1 MKKLMD
7 KLTSLAALKFV
18 CYILITAAAICAVD
32 SGVHGRWAEMRN
44 HINWVLWVSLVVIL
58 IMNVE
63 RRDEVIEAKDDYI
76 KSLEEYRTLVDYHS
90 VSMKELYQAQKAYST
105 GLEEHIKNYKGLIS
119 DYQKLIDIKEK
130 IIEEYKNPKP
140 SRF

>member
-1 MKKLMD
+1 MRKMWD
-7 KLTSLAALKFV
+7 KLTSPAALKFV

-44 HINWVLWVSLVVIL
+44 HINWVIWVSLVVIL

-63 RRDEVIEAKDDYI
+63 RREEEIEVKDSYI
-76 KSLEEYRTLVDYHS
+76 KSLEEYKVLTDEHI
-90 VSMKELYQAQKAYST
+90 VSLKELYQAQKSYST
-105 GLEEHIKNYKGLIS
+105 GLEGHIEEYK
-119 DYQKLIDIKEK
+119 KLNVINEK
-130 IIEEYKNPKP
+130 IIEEYKNQKP

>member
-1 MKKLMD
+1 MRKMWD
-7 KLTSLAALKFV
+7 KLTSPAALKFV

-44 HINWVLWVSLVVIL
+44 HINWVIWISLVVVL

-63 RRDEVIEAKDDYI
+63 RREEEIEVKDDYI
-76 KSLEEYRTLVDYHS
+76 KALEDYKVLTDEHIVSL
-90 VSMKELYQAQKAYST
+90 KELTESHKNLHR
-105 GLEEHIKNYKGLIS
+105 GLVEQIETHK
-119 DYQKLIDIKEK
+119 KLHVINEK
-130 IIEEYKNPKP
+130 IIEEYKNQKP